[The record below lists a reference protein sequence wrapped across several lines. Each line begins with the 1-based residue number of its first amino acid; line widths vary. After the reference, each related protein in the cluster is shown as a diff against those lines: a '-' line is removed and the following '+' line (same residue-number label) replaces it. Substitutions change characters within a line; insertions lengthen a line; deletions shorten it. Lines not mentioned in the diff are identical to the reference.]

1 MKTPASFLLLL
12 LLSTCCLTSLRPAR
26 MHAYQTLAHLTPDEI
41 AVTKAAEQ
49 LRLAMIDPTKEVL
62 MTLTAPELSY
72 GHSAGNIETQA
83 DFVNALV
90 SGTSDFV
97 SIDISNQTVTVV
109 ENTAVVRHVLL
120 GQIVNKG
127 VPATTKLSV
136 LQVWL
141 KRKGSWVL
149 LARQATKLPQ

>member
-1 MKTPASFLLLL
+1 MKTSAAYLLL
-12 LLSTCCLTSLRPAR
+12 LLSTFCLTALRPAP
-26 MHAYQTLAHLTPDEI
+26 TPDET

-49 LRLAMIDPTKEVL
+49 LRLAMLDPTKAAL
-62 MTLTAPELSY
+62 MALTAPELSY
-72 GHSAGNIETQA
+72 GHSAGNIETQTE
-83 DFVNALV
+83 FVNALV

-97 SIDISNQTVTVV
+97 SIDLSNQTVAVV
-109 ENTAVVRHVLL
+109 DNTAMIRHVLV

-127 VPATTKLSV
+127 VPSTMKLSV

-141 KRKGSWVL
+141 KRKGNWVL